1 MNLSNLKF
9 TSRDLLIV
17 VDVQNDFVFGV
28 LGTKRARALIPDIV
42 RFIKDFPGKKI
53 FTMDTHQE
61 NYLSTQEGRNLPVI
75 HTIEGTH
82 GWELV
87 DEVKALVT
95 DEDIILRK
103 NAFGSIDLA
112 WELIRHSNDYDNIY
126 FIGFDTIYCDRYNI
140 IISKAA
146 VPEIP
151 VHVIASLCACA
162 SRQTHKTALFV
173 MKTLQVDIIDDDV
186 PDDLPTNEGEI

>member
-1 MNLSNLKF
+1 
-9 TSRDLLIV
+9 
-17 VDVQNDFVFGV
+17 
-28 LGTKRARALIPDIV
+28 
-42 RFIKDFPGKKI
+42 
-53 FTMDTHQE
+53 MDTHQE

-126 FIGFDTIYCDRYNI
+126 FIGFDTIYCDLSNI

>member
-42 RFIKDFPGKKI
+42 RFIRDFPGKKI

-61 NYLSTQEGRNLPVI
+61 NYLSTQEGRNLPIV
-75 HTIEGTH
+75 HTIEGTL

-87 DEVKALVT
+87 DDVKALVT
-95 DEDIILRK
+95 SEDIVFRK
-103 NAFGSIDLA
+103 KAFGSMDLA
-112 WELIRHSNDYDNIY
+112 CELIHHGSDYDNIY
-126 FIGFDTIYCDRYNI
+126 VIGFDTIYCVLSNVVI
-140 IISKAA
+140 AKAA